1 MMLITVIFIAL
12 TMFLIGF
19 FVGVKDEPPIKIKTH
34 TKPQEDIETLKKEY
48 ENFLSYDGSMQE

>member
-19 FVGVKDEPPIKIKTH
+19 FVGVKDEPPIKLKTH
-34 TKPQEDIETLKKEY
+34 TKPQEDIDTLKRV
-48 ENFLSYDGSMQE
+48 